1 MYSYGLT
8 ALSSSTGTGGAFA
21 DLCLQK
27 SELAN
32 VRVTGVMKIQQIR
45 LLFVRTKLLYVEVV
59 IWLIRCCILYIWK
72 RRLVVNT

>member
-32 VRVTGVMKIQQIR
+32 VRVRSVMKIQQTR
-45 LLFVRTKLLYVEVV
+45 LLCMDQAATLGSGHLLEQMLCSVY
-59 IWLIRCCILYIWK
+59 LDL
-72 RRLVVNT
+72 